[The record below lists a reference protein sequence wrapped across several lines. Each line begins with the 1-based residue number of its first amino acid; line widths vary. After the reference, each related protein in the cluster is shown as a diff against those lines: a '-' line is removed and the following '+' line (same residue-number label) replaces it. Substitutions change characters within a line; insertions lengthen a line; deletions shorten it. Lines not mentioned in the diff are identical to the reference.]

1 MKSIIITKW
10 IEPYK
15 LLETIKAEY
24 NFKDFTFDGITKP
37 IEKKKFFSELEANN
51 NAVGL
56 YMKNVNKYYLF
67 TNEQPYNIWENLTK
81 EFGFIDGDF
90 EISEDITNKPFD
102 MVDLGKAEASLILDI
117 Q

>member
-15 LLETIKAEY
+15 LLETIKTEY

-37 IEKKKFFSELEANN
+37 MEKKKFFSELEKAS

-67 TNEQPYNIWENLTK
+67 TKDEPCDIWNKLT
-81 EFGFIDGDF
+81 ETFGFIDGDF
-90 EISEDITNKPFD
+90 EISDDITYKPFD
-102 MVDLGKAEASLILDI
+102 MVDLGKAEASLIL
-117 Q
+117 

>member
-15 LLETIKAEY
+15 LLETIKSEY
-24 NFKDFTFDGITKP
+24 NFKDFTFDGLSKP
-37 IEKKKFFSELEANN
+37 MEKKKFFNELEKGS

-67 TNEQPYNIWENLTK
+67 TKEDSYDIWNKLTDI
-81 EFGFIDGDF
+81 FGFVNGDF
-90 EISEDITNKPFD
+90 EISDDITNKPFD
-102 MVDLGKAEASLILDI
+102 MVDLGKAEASLIL
-117 Q
+117 